1 MLIYDYFDSL
11 SVFSIKEVRMA
22 LSHALVVYNL
32 PLNDTLNGVNLK
44 KVLSQSKFIY
54 LLPSR
59 DLTLKDMSTQIQEA
73 LNSMKCF
80 KNQCLI

>member
-1 MLIYDYFDSL
+1 
-11 SVFSIKEVRMA
+11 MA
-22 LSHALVVYNL
+22 LSHALVVPNL

-59 DLTLKDMSTQIQEA
+59 DLTLKDMSSQIQEV
-73 LNSMKCF
+73 LNSMLCF
-80 KNQCLI
+80 QNQCSIL

>member
-1 MLIYDYFDSL
+1 MLIYDL
-11 SVFSIKEVRMA
+11 ISVFSIKEVRMA
-22 LSHALVVYNL
+22 LSHASVVPNL

-59 DLTLKDMSTQIQEA
+59 DLTLKDISRQIQEV
-73 LNSMKCF
+73 LNSMLCF
-80 KNQCLI
+80 QNQCSIL

>member
-1 MLIYDYFDSL
+1 MLIYDL
-11 SVFSIKEVRMA
+11 ISVFSIKEVRMA
-22 LSHALVVYNL
+22 LSHALVVPNL

-59 DLTLKDMSTQIQEA
+59 DLTLKDMSSQIQEV
-73 LNSMKCF
+73 LNSMLCF
-80 KNQCLI
+80 QNQCSIL